1 MLDLRDPI
9 GRVYCTTLP
18 PSTAR
23 LIQNPDC
30 CNLGNSELAL
40 KLGSIDFYRSRHNA
54 KKSRRRAAIF
64 MAPTK
69 DCFKHILKEKN
80 CSENGPHAVGPEIQ
94 FPQR

>member
-30 CNLGNSELAL
+30 CNLGNSDLAL
-40 KLGSIDFYRSRHNA
+40 KRGSIDFYRSRYKA
-54 KKSRRRAAIF
+54 KN
-64 MAPTK
+64 P
-69 DCFKHILKEKN
+69 
-80 CSENGPHAVGPEIQ
+80 
-94 FPQR
+94 